1 MQYKKVVTILGAGIL
16 SATILSGCT
25 INNPTE
31 VMETVYG
38 PPAEE
43 YDWETQTVEVNVDDL
58 ASDSKN
64 DIDLEV
70 CLYGP
75 APYTQ
80 NIEKIDLIKNDEEVN
95 SLNVDNIDESIIKN
109 EITFEQKNVEEQNI
123 DSVPVES
130 TDKI

>member
-16 SATILSGCT
+16 STTILSGCT
-25 INNPTE
+25 INNPTK

-43 YDWETQTVEVNVDDL
+43 YEWETQTVEVNVDDL
-58 ASDSKN
+58 ALDSKN
-64 DIDLEV
+64 DINLEV

-75 APYTQ
+75 APYTPD
-80 NIEKIDLIKNDEEVN
+80 IEKIDLIENDEEVK
-95 SLNVDNIDESIIKN
+95 SLNVDDIDDSTIDN
-109 EITFEQKNVEEQNI
+109 ENTFEQKNVEEQNI
-123 DSVPVES
+123 DSVTVET